1 MAERTDD
8 RHLHAVLMDRSEGGV
23 SWLSIDDCPRTQQR
37 ELLRLLREAADPS
50 ASFYATDSSVWEG
63 PLTPF
68 AWALESMARLTADP
82 SLRSWLQE
90 IAREGPYCLELDQ
103 LSPTAY
109 AEVVRLLPTLPAV
122 ARDDP
127 DLRDDAAGAL
137 AHIDALSRMR

>member
-1 MAERTDD
+1 M
-8 RHLHAVLMDRSEGGV
+8 